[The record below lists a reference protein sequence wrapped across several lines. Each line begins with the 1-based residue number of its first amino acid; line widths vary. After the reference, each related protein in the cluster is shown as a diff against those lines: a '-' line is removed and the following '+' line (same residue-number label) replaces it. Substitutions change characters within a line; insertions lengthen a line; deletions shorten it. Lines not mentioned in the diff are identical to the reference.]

1 MTAVRRPAGRRLQAG
16 GSIRDDALYVER
28 QADRELLAALAA
40 GEICYVFAP
49 RQMGKSSLCNRTARQ
64 LRADGATCVLIDL
77 NVLGGQKSVANI
89 DAWFLA
95 LIKEL
100 ARQLGFPRDFIDGF
114 WRPDDKTPG
123 TYKWSC
129 FVLQELPE
137 RLKQPVVLM
146 FDEIDTT
153 LSLPF
158 SVDDFFAVLRAC
170 YNARSER
177 PELGRL
183 SFCFV
188 GVASPGELVQDPSRT
203 PFNLGHGIAL
213 EDFTESEAGGFLD
226 PLGQALPQTPSAP
239 SAEEWLQAIFS
250 WTGGHPYMTT
260 KLCAELVKHS
270 AAGSLDGIVAGALV
284 EELVRKHFL
293 SDGRHK
299 DLNLQYAEK
308 RLESRPDAPMLL
320 RMYRRVLEAES
331 IPADRNDP
339 LQNELR
345 LSGLCRWSDGALAV
359 RNKIFAIV
367 FDWSWV
373 RGKEAVRYLDESLEA
388 WLKSGKQT
396 SLVLSG
402 DKLERAQE
410 WAQGRNDISAEE
422 QEFLLASVEVA
433 RANTTRRA
441 LVVAVS
447 SLSVALVLSIAIFS
461 WQIDTLRRKG
471 FADREAANIALR
483 LEQAHRERSEELEQ
497 RLSSETRRR
506 EESERRAAAE
516 AQLKEEQRKNVEE
529 LRHLIAGAQGCTR
542 QAILES
548 LRAQREGRDRLKKWQ
563 QEQDHREEV
572 MGIKPRP

>member
-1 MTAVRRPAGRRLQAG
+1 MTAVSRPAGRRLQAG
-16 GSIRDDALYVER
+16 GSIREDALYVER
-28 QADRELLAALAA
+28 QADRELLAALRA

-49 RQMGKSSLCNRTARQ
+49 RQMGKSSLCNRAARQ

-137 RLKQPVVLM
+137 RLAQPVVLM

-203 PFNLGHGIAL
+203 PFNLGHGVAL
-213 EDFTESEAGGFLD
+213 EDFTESEVRGFID
-226 PLGQALPQTPSAP
+226 PLEHALPQTPSAP
-239 SAEEWLQAIFS
+239 ATEEWLHAIFS

-260 KLCAELVKHS
+260 KLCAELVKRS
-270 AAGSLDGIVAGALV
+270 AAGSMDGIVAGELV

-293 SDGRHK
+293 NDGRHK

-308 RLESRPDAPMLL
+308 RLESRPDAGMLL
-320 RMYRRVLEAES
+320 RMYRRVLEADS

-396 SLVLSG
+396 SLVLRG

-433 RANTTRRA
+433 RAHATRRA

-483 LEQAHRERSEELEQ
+483 LEQAHRERSAELEQ
-497 RLSSETRRR
+497 RLNSETRRR

-516 AQLKEEQRKNVEE
+516 EQLKLEQRKNVEE

-542 QAILES
+542 QAILDS
-548 LRAQREGRDRLKKWQ
+548 LRAQREGRERLKKWQ
-563 QEQDHREEV
+563 QEQDHREEL
-572 MGIKPRP
+572 MGIKPHP